1 MPETSQSVPDKVI
14 ELLNLIRK
22 NPTISRAKLS
32 EILRISVRQVRNIT
46 EKLKNNGTL
55 TREGGD
61 SEKWV
66 VNN

>member
-1 MPETSQSVPDKVI
+1 MI

-22 NPTISRAKLS
+22 NPIISRAKLF

-61 SEKWV
+61 SGKWV
-66 VNN
+66 LNN

>member
-1 MPETSQSVPDKVI
+1 MPEASQSVPDKVI

-22 NPTISRAKLS
+22 NPTISRAKLF

-61 SEKWV
+61 SGKWV
-66 VNN
+66 LNN

>member
-1 MPETSQSVPDKVI
+1 MPEASQSVPDKVI

-22 NPTISRAKLS
+22 NPTISRAKLT

-61 SEKWV
+61 SGKWV
-66 VNN
+66 LNN